1 MAQNARF
8 HHPFIRLWPS
18 DKKTLTPKTLHYNLN
33 RCRTSLSRYLW
44 KPTSMQHSDD
54 EVGIAQVMLKNLIEH
69 RLPRMLDL
77 QQRVNSGECLTDYDI
92 AYIEE
97 ALRDANQN
105 KQYEVKFPEYE
116 GLIGQVVHLYR
127 EITSQALEN
136 QKAKKPY

>member
-1 MAQNARF
+1 
-8 HHPFIRLWPS
+8 
-18 DKKTLTPKTLHYNLN
+18 
-33 RCRTSLSRYLW
+33 
-44 KPTSMQHSDD
+44 MQHSDD
-54 EVGIAQVMLKNLIEH
+54 EVGIAQVILKNLIEH

-127 EITSQALEN
+127 EITSKALEN